1 MNDNQ
6 LISMLMNG
14 TDLQEVA
21 KIDVEPIVAQS
32 EALLRK
38 DVQKVVESPAE
49 SPAESPIESKTL
61 GTKDLIKLSD
71 YVYSMPAGDLG
82 MLENCGVPNYRLAQ
96 CCANCAFSVYDP
108 VLNSARCV
116 KWDCCIV
123 PVYYCDEHKD
133 PRSLISKEDNVE
145 ETEKREEEEYKEEIG
160 LELLS
165 EQQPRA
171 ATFYQDSTPLEDS
184 TTPLE
189 DSISPLD
196 SSHNTTSITS
206 PDTPLQLISNHYKD
220 QELFLAATTNVPAIE
235 PEVYKQAYI
244 KKKYLQLY
252 KEKYGSF
259 EGAVI

>member
-14 TDLQEVA
+14 IDLQEVA

-38 DVQKVVESPAE
+38 DVQKVVE

-82 MLENCGVPNYRLAQ
+82 MLEDCGIPNYRLAQ
-96 CCANCAFSVYDP
+96 CCANCAFSIYDP

-145 ETEKREEEEYKEEIG
+145 DREEREEEEYKEEIG
-160 LELLS
+160 LEVLS

-171 ATFYQDSTPLEDS
+171 ATFTQDSITPLD
-184 TTPLE
+184 
-189 DSISPLD
+189 DSITSLD
-196 SSHNTTSITS
+196 SSQHTTSIPLT
-206 PDTPLQLISNHYKD
+206 DTPLQLISNHYKD
-220 QELFLAATTNVPAIE
+220 QELFLAATTNVPVIE